1 MSPSPLRLIGL
12 ICTAEALSMLSM
24 AAFPA
29 LLPSFVAEWS
39 LTKTEAG
46 WINGIY
52 FAGYLS
58 AVPILVSL
66 TDRTPA
72 RRIYMACMA
81 LSAAAG
87 LGFAFFA
94 EGFWT
99 AMLFR
104 GLSGI
109 GLAGTY
115 MPGLKLLND
124 HLERLRPGADHS
136 RSTAL
141 YTSSFAIGLSA
152 SYVLSG
158 YLAESFGWPT
168 AFAVVGIGPIIALVL
183 MAWRLP
189 ADPPMTEAKPD
200 THLLDFRPVFRCGPA
215 MAYVLAYTLHNFELF
230 AYRSWAVAY
239 LVFAGTLH
247 PEFGL
252 AAIAPAVAAVSVLLG
267 VPASILGNELSRAIG
282 RHRAVTLIMLTSAV
296 GAVVIGLAASWS
308 PWLLITFMLIYG
320 VMLAGE
326 SSSVTAGVIGA
337 APKGYRG
344 ATMAVHSC
352 IGFSGSFAGPLVFGI
367 VLDAAD
373 VTGVGGGTV
382 ESWSWAFAVSGL
394 VVALGPVALFVLGR
408 KRRDANG

>member
-1 MSPSPLRLIGL
+1 
-12 ICTAEALSMLSM
+12 MLSM

-29 LLPSFVAEWS
+29 LLPSFVTEWS
-39 LTKTEAG
+39 LSKTEAG

-66 TDRTPA
+66 TDRAPA
-72 RRIYMACMA
+72 RRIYMACMT
-81 LSAAAG
+81 LSATAG

-99 AMLFR
+99 SMLFR

-115 MPGLKLLND
+115 MPGLRLLND
-124 HLERLRPGADHS
+124 HLEQLRPGADHS
-136 RSTAL
+136 RSTAF

-158 YLAESFGWPT
+158 HLARLFGWST
-168 AFAVVGIGPIIALVL
+168 AFALVSIGPIIAIIL

-189 ADPPMTEAKPD
+189 TDPPKAEAKPD

-215 MAYVLAYTLHNFELF
+215 MGYVAAYALHNFELF

-247 PEFGL
+247 PHFGL
-252 AAIAPAVAAVSVLLG
+252 AAIAPSVAAVSVLLG

-296 GAVVIGLAASWS
+296 GAVITGFAASWS

-320 VMLAGE
+320 VLMAGE
-326 SSSVTAGVIGA
+326 SSSVTAGVISA

-367 VLDAAD
+367 ILDVAD
-373 VTGVGGGTV
+373 ISGIGGGTV
-382 ESWSWAFAVSGL
+382 RSWSWAFAVSGF
-394 VVALGPVALFVLGR
+394 VVALGPVALLVLGS
-408 KRRDANG
+408 KQLKAKT